1 MHKEL
6 TTIRKNGNGH
16 AARDLQEIP
25 FDQRMLLLPHC
36 LRPSKDCPG
45 KMTRQGLIC
54 DGCTRTDCKVQPIR
68 EAALRAGYQ
77 SICIA
82 PGGRLAVRCVAEV
95 RPKGIVAVACDKEL
109 AEGVEAVKALD
120 WADCQQAVPP
130 ILQIPLTHD
139 GCVETDVDV
148 NMAIKMI
155 ES

>member
-1 MHKEL
+1 MHEQLK
-6 TTIRKNGNGH
+6 TIRKNGNGH

-25 FDQRMLLLPHC
+25 YDQRMLLLPHC
-36 LRPSKDCPG
+36 LRPSKGCPG

-68 EAALRAGYQ
+68 EAALKAGYQ

-82 PGGRLAVRCVAEV
+82 PGGRLAVRCVAQV

-109 AEGVEAVKALD
+109 AEGVEAVNALD
-120 WADCQQAVPP
+120 WTDGEQAAPP
-130 ILQIPLTHD
+130 IVQIPLSRD
-139 GCVETDVDV
+139 GCVDTDVDV
-148 NMAIKMI
+148 NMAIEMI